1 MVLCTV
7 RKSEFVRLKRIIGQ
21 CDPNAFVMVNETT
34 EVLGLGFKGFAEAI
48 SSGPGLR
55 RKISLRTPSG
65 EDRNGLSAGRED

>member
-48 SSGPGLR
+48 NPVR
-55 RKISLRTPSG
+55 ACG
-65 EDRNGLSAGRED
+65 ERYI